1 MHFYSGQFQFTDG
14 FIRKLSHWRASQ
26 VTQWYRIHVPLL
38 EMQETR
44 AQSLSLEDPLEKE
57 MATHSSILAWK
68 IPCTEDPGGLQ
79 SMGSQSQTLL
89 INWAHVHTHTHT
101 HIHTHSRPLKAEEDV
116 PLKLKKDTR
125 EMENEPDVMIL
136 QDSCFEAL
144 SARKGCMQ
152 YSNKIKLHLTLGYSS

>member
-1 MHFYSGQFQFTDG
+1 
-14 FIRKLSHWRASQ
+14 
-26 VTQWYRIHVPLL
+26 
-38 EMQETR
+38 MQERQETWVR
-44 AQSLSLEDPLEKE
+44 SLGGEEPLEKE
-57 MATHSSILAWK
+57 MTTHSSILAWK
-68 IPCTEDPGGLQ
+68 IPWAEEPG
-79 SMGSQSQTLL
+79 
-89 INWAHVHTHTHT
+89 WPHTHTHT